1 MWSFFVRVIARG
13 RARVERCRLS
23 RRAPVADLILT
34 RRRVR
39 RRTRS
44 DAPRDADAAGGRAVH
59 ASARVQQP
67 EAREREGHDHGEPHA
82 MRSRAREVSGARGRV
97 TFVNS
102 KFAKSARKR
111 FISSKDFLSQ
121 DCRPAY
127 VNAEQHES
135 SIDNLLL
142 FSPPPFRLRLL
153 RLLRRLPPRAPA
165 RGFLLLPVRAEL
177 LRRGRAFPLF
187 PAAAAAE
194 LVVVGDVVHPPDRR
208 RGHVPGRGASSL
220 VLIVVVTV
228 HAEVPF

>member
-34 RRRVR
+34 RRRV

-111 FISSKDFLSQ
+111 FISSKDFIPLVIDGMGRMCKEFLAFQKQVAMKQTRRYDSYYVGGLSEK
-121 DCRPAY
+121 DAAAY
-127 VNAEQHES
+127 VAKIKRYNIARIQILHR
-135 SIDNLLL
+135 IWVV
-142 FSPPPFRLRLL
+142 
-153 RLLRRLPPRAPA
+153 RRALGYTHVSERIRGEANTPGAGALVFTQPR
-165 RGFLLLPVRAEL
+165 
-177 LRRGRAFPLF
+177 
-187 PAAAAAE
+187 
-194 LVVVGDVVHPPDRR
+194 
-208 RGHVPGRGASSL
+208 
-220 VLIVVVTV
+220 
-228 HAEVPF
+228 

>member
-1 MWSFFVRVIARG
+1 
-13 RARVERCRLS
+13 
-23 RRAPVADLILT
+23 
-34 RRRVR
+34 
-39 RRTRS
+39 
-44 DAPRDADAAGGRAVH
+44 
-59 ASARVQQP
+59 
-67 EAREREGHDHGEPHA
+67 

-111 FISSKDFLSQ
+111 FISSKDFLSR
-121 DCRPAY
+121 DRRPAY

-142 FSPPPFRLRLL
+142 FPPPPFRLRLL

-228 HAEVPF
+228 HAELHVIVRDALHLRFRLIHRKDDDGRGRGEDLRVVDHALEVDLHPGRVLRGRVGEQAADDADVAFQVH